1 MPGRTRITIAK
12 PDIVRLFQDSPTRI
26 YARADIARILADN
39 RSFWRLAQ
47 STTTD
52 KFIDFLVKRADLQI
66 AEMGFPART
75 VTRYTWGEVSIHELV
90 QSLAPEGYFTHYTAM
105 HLHGLTVQI
114 PKTIYFNVEQR
125 ASGSGGDLSQP
136 RIDQAF
142 ARQCR
147 VSQNVATYG
156 DHKICLLNGRN
167 TGALGVIQHDSPPS
181 ASHLRVTDVERTLID
196 ATVRPVY
203 SGGVFEVLR
212 AFEAARDRLS
222 VNKLVAI
229 LRKLDY
235 TYPYHQAIG
244 FYLERAGYRE
254 SQIELLRR
262 FDMSFDFYLTYQMRD
277 PDYDAKWR
285 LFVPKGF

>member
-1 MPGRTRITIAK
+1 MPGQTRITIAK
-12 PDIVRLFQDSPTRI
+12 PDIVRLFQNSPARI
-26 YARADIARILADN
+26 FARSHIAQILADQ

-47 STTTD
+47 STTTN
-52 KFIDFLVKRADLQI
+52 KFIDFLVKSADLRI
-66 AEMGFPART
+66 AEMHFPGRT

-105 HLHGLTVQI
+105 HVHGLTVQI
-114 PKTIYFNVEQR
+114 PKSIYLNVEQQ
-125 ASGSGGDLSQP
+125 ASGTGGQLSQA
-136 RIDQAF
+136 RIDHAF

-147 VSQNVATYG
+147 VSQKLATYG
-156 DHKICLLNGRN
+156 DQKICLLNGRN
-167 TGALGVIQHDSPPS
+167 TGALGVIEHVSPPS
-181 ASHLRVTDVERTLID
+181 GAHLRVTNVERTLID

-203 SGGVFEVLR
+203 SGGIFEVLR
-212 AFEAARDRLS
+212 AFEMARDRLS

-244 FYLERAGYRE
+244 FYLERAGYKE

-262 FDMSFDFYLTYQMRD
+262 FDMSFNFYLTYQMKD
-277 PDYDAKWR
+277 PDYNAKWR